1 MNILQVKS
9 SAKRFEVPDISN
21 LSIKA
26 YGSDNLYPQMMLDI
40 LANSPTG
47 TLCVRRM
54 ARFIEGRGFKDQRL
68 YGYVINSK
76 GQTMDDILKLISADQ
91 ARFKGFALHV
101 NYNALVQVVEIH
113 HVPFENCRVGSD
125 DSEGYIGKIAVHP
138 DWSGKKKQGGKQLKV
153 SKTTADYIDVFN
165 PIKEVVLS
173 QIEFAG
179 GIELYK
185 GQILYCSG
193 DGSMTYPTPMCDPVV
208 TEMSTEEGLGNVSYR
223 NTRNHFLVAGLLIK
237 KKNSTNSDD
246 ADDDFMEGLAKFQ
259 GDTEGNKIIGVTVE
273 SDEDAPKF
281 EPFVTENF
289 DKTFELTEKRTVEK
303 IYAAF
308 EQEKFYRIRS
318 GSLGFSS
325 DIATDV
331 MNDYSDNLISD
342 RQSIERELTK
352 IFKHWKEFVCDNF
365 SIIPIYQ
372 EINTEDE
379 KSNTPE

>member
-9 SAKRFEVPDISN
+9 SSKRFEVPDISN

-26 YGSDNLYPQMMLDI
+26 YGSDNLYPQRMLDI

-54 ARFIEGRGFKDQRL
+54 ARFIEGRGFKDPKL
-68 YGYVINSK
+68 YGYVINSE
-76 GQTMDDILKLISADQ
+76 GQTMDDVLRLVAADL
-91 ARFKGFALHV
+91 AKFKGFALHL
-101 NYNALVQVVEIH
+101 NYNALLEIVEMH
-113 HVPFENCRVGSD
+113 HVPFENCRIGSD
-125 DSEGYIGKIAVHP
+125 DSDGYTGKVAVHP
-138 DWSGKKKQGGKQLKV
+138 DWSGKKKQGGKQLKI
-153 SKTTADYIDVFN
+153 SKDTVDYINVFN

-173 QIEFAG
+173 QVDFSG
-179 GIELYK
+179 GVDLYS
-185 GQILYCSG
+185 GQILYYSG
-193 DGSMTYPTPMCDPVV
+193 DGNMTYPTPMCDPVV

-223 NTRNHFLVAGLLIK
+223 NVRNNFLPAGILIK
-237 KKNSTNSDD
+237 RKSSINSDD
-246 ADDDFMEGLAKFQ
+246 DDDEFMEGLAKFQ

-273 SDEDAPKF
+273 TEEDAPKF
-281 EPFVTENF
+281 EPFVAENF
-289 DKTFELTEKRTVEK
+289 DKTYEATEKRTVEK

-342 RQSIERELTK
+342 RQMVERELTK

-365 SIIPIYQ
+365 SIAPLK
-372 EINTEDE
+372 DE
-379 KSNTPE
+379 KPNTSV